1 MPFLPSPPPAP
12 APPPVLLLLL
22 LALGTSPRLAADDP
36 PFTKPGPF
44 PVGVRTLILVDSTR
58 HDPLTEG
65 PRTLVTEVWYPAV
78 DRAPGKKTGAFLDF
92 FGAHPEA
99 GEAFARHFGGV
110 MEEVNRRF
118 TTVAVRD
125 EPARSGKFPLLVFS
139 HGNGGL
145 RHQNV
150 FQMDHLASHG
160 YVVASPDHTGNA
172 GVTVIGDRVVPYD
185 RKGRTRSMEDRPRDA
200 SFVIDEL
207 LAETRR
213 SGGWLEGR
221 LDSDAIGALGH
232 SFGGYTVTKAAELD
246 PRIRAI
252 LPMTLAY
259 SKPATVPMLLMLGA
273 LDRTVSETGNMVGK
287 AFYVSSSGPKHLLV
301 LERGGHYSFSDMDRI
316 NPSFGDGIGKSSK
329 GGKTVEYLD
338 SDLTKR
344 IINGY
349 TLAFFDAYLKKD
361 AGAREFLARNAFP
374 GEIELRHES
383 GKEP

>member
-1 MPFLPSPPPAP
+1 MPFLPPPPPGLLFLLVLGP
-12 APPPVLLLLL
+12 AVCLP
-22 LALGTSPRLAADDP
+22 ADDP
-36 PFTKPGPF
+36 DFTTPGPF
-44 PVGVRTLILVDSTR
+44 PVGVRTLILVDSKR
-58 HDPLTEG
+58 HDPLTDG
-65 PRTLVTEVWYPAV
+65 PRTLVTEVWYPAA
-78 DRAPGKKTGAFLDF
+78 DRAPGKKTGTFLDF
-92 FGAHPEA
+92 FGSHPEA
-99 GEAFARHFGGV
+99 GEAFARRFGGV

-125 EPARSGKFPLLVFS
+125 EPARPGKFPLLVFS

-185 RKGRTRSMEDRPRDA
+185 RKGRQRSMEDRPLDA
-200 SFVIDEL
+200 CFVIGEL
-207 LAETRR
+207 LAENGR

-221 LDSDAIGALGH
+221 LDPALVGALGH

-246 PRIRAI
+246 SRIRAI
-252 LPMTLAY
+252 LPMTVAY
-259 SKPATVPMLLMLGA
+259 SKPATVPMLLMIGT
-273 LDRTVSETGNMVGK
+273 LDRTVSETGNMVAK

-329 GGKTVEYLD
+329 GGKQVEYLD
-338 SDLTKR
+338 SELTKK

-349 TLAFFDAYLKKD
+349 TLAFFDTYLKKD
-361 AGAREFLARNAFP
+361 VRAREFLARNAFP